1 MALLLFL
8 GCLGGL
14 IVQLQRAG
22 WSLRRIDRKP
32 VYWSFVGM
40 ILAGAVWSRDA
51 LPGSPAGAVL
61 GALAGAGLLWGFW
74 NEIRPKT

>member
-14 IVQLQRAG
+14 IVQLERAG

-51 LPGSPAGAVL
+51 LPASPAGAVL
-61 GALAGAGLLWGFW
+61 GALAGAGFLWGLW
-74 NEIRPKT
+74 NERRR

>member
-14 IVQLQRAG
+14 IVQLERAG

-40 ILAGAVWSRDA
+40 ILAGRGLEPRRAPRLA
-51 LPGSPAGAVL
+51 GGCPAGRARRRRVPL
-61 GALAGAGLLWGFW
+61 GPL
-74 NEIRPKT
+74 E

>member
-14 IVQLQRAG
+14 IVQLERAG

-61 GALAGAGLLWGFW
+61 GALAGAGLLWGIWF
-74 NEIRPKT
+74 ERRR